1 MDIWTWVIDDD
12 LVGHLPHGQAVWMTR
27 KLVNL
32 IRKKFYDPPTAPQ
45 PGFAG
50 HEWTAESP
58 DHHRSDCEAC
68 LARRCPDLITN
79 IRVQRRIDNTQHD
92 LLRCPQGRRDL
103 RWGLAGGDELLEAI
117 SWVLLDSNRHPFEL

>member
-50 HEWTAESP
+50 HQWTPESP

-68 LARRCPDLITN
+68 LARRCLDLITS
-79 IRVQRRIDNTQHD
+79 IQVPRKIDNTKHD
-92 LLRCPQGRRDL
+92 NIRCPQGRRDL
-103 RWGLAGGDELLEAI
+103 RWGSAGSAPG
-117 SWVLLDSNRHPFEL
+117 SH